1 MFVVTEG
8 TVGVEVFVAAES
20 RVIQFY
26 TITSAVKG
34 CGRKIVAAAV
44 AATPADWQLFVV
56 MDWSGGFWQRMAEEY
71 PRLVIF

>member
-1 MFVVTEG
+1 VFVVTEG

-34 CGRKIVAAAV
+34 YGRKMVAAV
-44 AATPADWQLFVV
+44 VGTPPADWQLVV
-56 MDWSGGFWQRMAEEY
+56 PMDWSGGFWRRMAEEY